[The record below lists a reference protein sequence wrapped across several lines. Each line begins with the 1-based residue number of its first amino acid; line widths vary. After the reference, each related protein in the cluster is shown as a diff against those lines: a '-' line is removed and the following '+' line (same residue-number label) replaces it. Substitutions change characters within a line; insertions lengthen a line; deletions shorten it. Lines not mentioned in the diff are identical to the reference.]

1 MFPSRVRLTGVF
13 SFGKIEASTDSTQN
27 LTTGLFVFGRRFF
40 RRRFIGES
48 SVRARVGIA
57 GGVPSGPACDMA
69 LGRFLLAATGGDG
82 GEEGVHGASR
92 AASSFGYFL
101 AA

>member
-1 MFPSRVRLTGVF
+1 M
-13 SFGKIEASTDSTQN
+13 EASTDSYTE
-27 LTTGLFVFGRRFF
+27 LDDTLSTRLFVFGFF

-57 GGVPSGPACDMA
+57 GGVPSGPACDMT

>member
-1 MFPSRVRLTGVF
+1 MHATFRGHFFDDVR
-13 SFGKIEASTDSTQN
+13 A
-27 LTTGLFVFGRRFF
+27 
-40 RRRFIGES
+40 GES

-57 GGVPSGPACDMA
+57 GGVPSGPACDMV